1 MVSDDWSYGLVASG
15 DELYS
20 LTIAVR
26 SARALS
32 LAMFSAHSC
41 W

>member
-1 MVSDDWSYGLVASG
+1 MVTGDRPYGLVASG

-26 SARALS
+26 SAKALS
-32 LAMFSAHSC
+32 LAMFSVHSC
-41 W
+41 